1 MLARR
6 LTTFLP
12 DMTLAEAIEATKIH
26 GIAGPIG
33 GRTALVTTRPLR
45 APH

>member
-1 MLARR
+1 MLVRR
-6 LTTFLP
+6 LPTFLL
-12 DMTLAEAIEATKIH
+12 DMTLAEAIETTKIH

-33 GRTALVTTRPLR
+33 GRTALVTTRPFC